1 MIKLEKQLDV
11 ELFANICPL
20 LTMQSQG
27 TCRYISNLQKI
38 SEKIIEIGKLFADTA
53 AKKMAK
59 LRLKIGGAFYKSI
72 KHRSFL
78 WSRLIYYRNQK
89 IL

>member
-53 AKKMAK
+53 AKKGE
-59 LRLKIGGAFYKSI
+59 IGGACHKSI
-72 KHRSFL
+72 MHRSFL
-78 WSRLIYYRNQK
+78 
-89 IL
+89 